1 MFNIRTF
8 DSLKNPVF
16 RFYYGGMLGQ
26 MAAMNMQL
34 VVRALLVYRLTGSA
48 VILGVMA
55 LAHAVPMI
63 LLSLFGGVIAD
74 RLQKKY
80 VLISGQSCSAAVS
93 LTVALALTL
102 GYLSA
107 ERAGS
112 WWILFAAAVMQGIIM
127 GVMMPSRQA
136 IIAEIVDT
144 HLLLNAVAL
153 NTLGMNVL
161 RFITPAIAGF
171 LVDLYGFESVYY
183 TTTGMYLIAVI
194 FIACMP
200 ITKTISIHQNSAL
213 KDIQDGLRYI
223 RREPTILLLLIFA
236 LVLVVF
242 SRPYQFLLPIFTDD
256 ILKVGATGLGI
267 LMSVSGLGAVFGS
280 TLLASLPNK
289 KRGLLFILSGLILSL
304 ALIGFAFSKSWV
316 LSLILITF
324 IGLGDTGR
332 MTLSNSLIQYYVD
345 NQFRGR
351 VMSILSMQFGLMSVG
366 VFFAGLLAEAVGVQW
381 SVGGL
386 ALVLILLSVMML
398 CCSRRLRTLD

>member
-351 VMSILSMQFGLMSVG
+351 VMSILYMQFGLMSVG